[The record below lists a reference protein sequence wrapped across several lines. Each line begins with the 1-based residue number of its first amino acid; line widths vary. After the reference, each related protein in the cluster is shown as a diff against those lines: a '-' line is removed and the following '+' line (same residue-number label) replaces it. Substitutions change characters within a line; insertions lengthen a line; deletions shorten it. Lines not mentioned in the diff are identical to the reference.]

1 MELSPFANALQASL
15 GAHIPQILGAVAVLA
30 LGWLL
35 AVAARAAVRR
45 LLRLLKVNVR
55 IEESSGVQMDAESPV
70 AAGVFW
76 LVLLATLIAVL
87 NVLDLSLLTNP
98 FASMMSDIIGYLP
111 KLLAGVVLSLLAW
124 LLATVL
130 RALAT
135 RALALTTLDE
145 KLSSE
150 AGMAPMSHNVGN
162 VLFWLVILMLLPAI
176 LKAFELNALL
186 EPVTLMLNQVL
197 GMVPSAFAALLIA
210 GVGYVVGRV
219 LSGLVGNLLAAA
231 GADRINQR
239 IGLDSSIRLSALAG
253 TLVFIFVFV
262 PSLIAALDALKIE
275 AISRPASQML
285 SLMFA
290 AVPRI
295 VAASVILLLTWYVAR
310 FASRLLASLLESAG
324 ADNLP
329 QKMGVQHLL
338 SGAGRPSRLAST
350 LLMFFAM
357 LFAATEAA
365 GQLGF
370 EQVGVM
376 VASFIRFGADIL
388 LGGAIL
394 AVGFWI
400 SNLAFDAIQKASGK
414 HTAGLAGVARVAILG
429 LVIAMGLR
437 AMGIANEIVHLA
449 FGLTL
454 GSVAVAV
461 ALSFGLGGREAA
473 GKLMSRWLE
482 RWNKD

>member
-1 MELSPFANALQASL
+1 MDLSTFANALQASL
-15 GAHIPQILGAVAVLA
+15 GTQIPRILGAVAILA

-45 LLRLLKVNVR
+45 FLRLLKVNVR
-55 IEESSGVQMDAESPV
+55 IEDSSGVRMDAESPL

-98 FASMMSDIIGYLP
+98 FASMMNDIIGYLP
-111 KLLAGVVLSLLAW
+111 KLLAGAVLSLVAW

-135 RALALTTLDE
+135 RALAVTSFDE
-145 KLSSE
+145 KLSEE
-150 AGMAPMSHNVGN
+150 AGLAPMSRNVGN

-176 LKAFELNALL
+176 LSAFELTALL
-186 EPVTLMLNQVL
+186 EPVTVMLNKL
-197 GMVPSAFAALLIA
+197 LSMVPSAFAALLIA

-219 LSGLVGNLLAAA
+219 LRGLVSNLLAAA
-231 GADRINQR
+231 GADSINHR
-239 IGLDSSIRLSALAG
+239 IGLDSSVRLSALAG
-253 TLVFIFVFV
+253 TLAFIFVFV
-262 PSLIAALDALKIE
+262 PSLIAALDALQID

-290 AVPRI
+290 AVPRL
-295 VAASVILLLTWYVAR
+295 VAASVILLLTWYVTR
-310 FASRLLASLLESAG
+310 FASRLLTSLMESAG

-329 QKMGVQHLL
+329 QKMGMQHVL
-338 SGAGRPSRLAST
+338 SGAGRPSRLAAT

-357 LFAATEAA
+357 LFAITEAA
-365 GQLGF
+365 HQLGF
-370 EQVGVM
+370 EEVGEM
-376 VASFIRFGADIL
+376 VATFIRFGSHIL

-394 AVGFWI
+394 AIGFWI
-400 SNLAFDAIQKASGK
+400 SNVAYDAIRKTTGK
-414 HTAGLAGVARVAILG
+414 HTSGLAGLARIAILG

-437 AMGIANEIVHLA
+437 AMGIANEIVQMA
-449 FGLTL
+449 FSLTL

-473 GKLMSRWLE
+473 GKLLMHWLE
-482 RWNKD
+482 RWLKE

>member
-135 RALALTTLDE
+135 RALTLTTLDE

-219 LSGLVGNLLAAA
+219 LSGLVSNLLAAA
-231 GADRINQR
+231 GVDRINQR
-239 IGLDSSIRLSALAG
+239 IGLDGSIRLSALAG

-262 PSLIAALDALKIE
+262 PSLIAALDALRIE
-275 AISRPASQML
+275 AI
-285 SLMFA
+285 
-290 AVPRI
+290 
-295 VAASVILLLTWYVAR
+295 
-310 FASRLLASLLESAG
+310 
-324 ADNLP
+324 
-329 QKMGVQHLL
+329 
-338 SGAGRPSRLAST
+338 
-350 LLMFFAM
+350 
-357 LFAATEAA
+357 
-365 GQLGF
+365 
-370 EQVGVM
+370 
-376 VASFIRFGADIL
+376 
-388 LGGAIL
+388 
-394 AVGFWI
+394 
-400 SNLAFDAIQKASGK
+400 
-414 HTAGLAGVARVAILG
+414 
-429 LVIAMGLR
+429 
-437 AMGIANEIVHLA
+437 
-449 FGLTL
+449 
-454 GSVAVAV
+454 
-461 ALSFGLGGREAA
+461 
-473 GKLMSRWLE
+473 
-482 RWNKD
+482 

>member
-15 GAHIPQILGAVAVLA
+15 GAHIPQILGAVAILA

-35 AVAARAAVRR
+35 AVAARAGIRR

-55 IEESSGVQMDAESPV
+55 IEESSGVQLDAESPV

-98 FASMMSDIIGYLP
+98 FAAMMSDIIRYLP
-111 KLLAGVVLSLLAW
+111 KLLAGAVLSLVAW

-135 RALALTTLDE
+135 RALALTTLDD
-145 KLSSE
+145 KLASE
-150 AGMAPMSHNVGN
+150 AGMAPMSRNVGN

-176 LKAFELNALL
+176 LHAFDLNALL
-186 EPVTLMLNQVL
+186 EPVTLMLNQLL

-219 LSGLVGNLLAAA
+219 LSGLVSNLLAAA

-239 IGLDSSIRLSALAG
+239 IGLDGSVRLSALAG

-310 FASRLLASLLESAG
+310 FASRLLASLMESAG

-329 QKMGVQHLL
+329 QKLGVQHML
-338 SGAGRPSRLAST
+338 SGAARPSRLAST

-400 SNLAFDAIQKASGK
+400 SNLAFDAIHKASGK
-414 HTAGLAGVARVAILG
+414 HTAGLAGIARVAILG

-454 GSVAVAV
+454 GAVAVAV

-473 GKLMSRWLE
+473 GKLMSQWLE
-482 RWNKD
+482 RWKE

>member
-35 AVAARAAVRR
+35 AVVARAGMRR

-55 IEESSGVQMDAESPV
+55 IEESSGVQLDAESPV

-98 FASMMSDIIGYLP
+98 FAAMMSDIIGYLP
-111 KLLAGVVLSLLAW
+111 KLLAGAVLSLVAW

-135 RALALTTLDE
+135 RALSLTTLDD
-145 KLSSE
+145 KLASE
-150 AGMAPMSHNVGN
+150 AGMAPMSRNVGN

-176 LKAFELNALL
+176 LNAFELNALL
-186 EPVTLMLNQVL
+186 EPVTLMLNKLL

-219 LSGLVGNLLAAA
+219 LSGLVSNLLAAA
-231 GADRINQR
+231 GADRMNQR
-239 IGLDSSIRLSALAG
+239 IGLDGSVRLSALAG

-310 FASRLLASLLESAG
+310 FASRLLASLMESAG

-329 QKMGVQHLL
+329 QKLGVQHLL
-338 SGAGRPSRLAST
+338 SGAARPSRLAST

-365 GQLGF
+365 SQLGF
-370 EQVGVM
+370 DQVGVM

-394 AVGFWI
+394 TVGFWI
-400 SNLAFDAIQKASGK
+400 SNLAFDAIHKASGK
-414 HTAGLAGVARVAILG
+414 HTTGLAGIARVAILG

-454 GSVAVAV
+454 GAVAVAV

-473 GKLMSRWLE
+473 GKLMSQWLE
-482 RWNKD
+482 RWKQ

>member
-135 RALALTTLDE
+135 RALTLTTLDE

-219 LSGLVGNLLAAA
+219 LSGLVSNLLAAA
-231 GADRINQR
+231 GADRINQH
-239 IGLDSSIRLSALAG
+239 IGLDGSIRLSALAG

-262 PSLIAALDALKIE
+262 PSLIAALDALRIE

-329 QKMGVQHLL
+329 QKMGVQRLL

-376 VASFIRFGADIL
+376 VASFIRFGADIV

-437 AMGIANEIVHLA
+437 AMGIADDIVNLA

-454 GSVAVAV
+454 GAVAV
-461 ALSFGLGGREAA
+461 AFALAFGLGGREAA
-473 GKLMSRWLE
+473 GRQMEHWLSQL
-482 RWNKD
+482 RKD